1 MFEFLFGKKVAK
13 KSVKYP
19 KGLLKMAKKYKV
31 KLTVKRGSKRVRKS
45 VKTLKKQIKM
55 RMRKV
60 RRVRHRFGFGS
71 RAGVF
76 NTEADYGYSQ
86 DVRQVPG
93 ITDYTNV
100 VVQSENK
107 NADRPINQPDGVNSL
122 TPDGK
127 VKLAST
133 RLPASTKLPVY
144 GVGKTFFN
152 QTVPGNMSPRWYA
165 MAQPKSAGGG
175 LLQVGWPFSAYKTQ
189 SAFGKKRNVSKRKS
203 VKKAVKKPS
212 AKVLKLAKKL
222 KIKVTVKRGS
232 KRTYK
237 SVKLLNKQIKKA
249 LKKSH

>member
-100 VVQSENK
+100 VVQSEKK

-133 RLPASTKLPVY
+133 RLPASTNLPVY

-175 LLQVGWPFSAYKTQ
+175 LLQVGWPFSAYKAQ
-189 SAFGKKRNVSKRKS
+189 SAFGKKRRVAPKRKVVRKVKKSPKRKS
-203 VKKAVKKPS
+203 PVSRKGKFKLTYTDAKGKKRTMYVRKPGKPS
-212 AKVLKLAKKL
+212 P
-222 KIKVTVKRGS
+222 
-232 KRTYK
+232 Y
-237 SVKLLNKQIKKA
+237 
-249 LKKSH
+249 